1 MERRFNSEGHPMDST
16 TVALVKESFGWAA
29 PISEDAAAIFYA
41 RLFEMNPELKS
52 LFKSDMKEQGR
63 KLMATIAVVVNS
75 LERLSDVLPAVQALA
90 VRHAGYGVRSQ
101 DYDAVGNALIW
112 TLETGLGERFTD
124 RHKAAWAEVYTNLAD
139 IMRAAAE
146 TRSAAE

>member
-1 MERRFNSEGHPMDST
+1 MDTT
-16 TVALVKESFGWAA
+16 TVALVKESFCWAA
-29 PISEDAAAIFYA
+29 PISEEAAAIFYA
-41 RLFEMNPELKS
+41 RLFETNPELKS

-75 LERLSDVLPAVQALA
+75 LDRLSDVLPAVQALA

-112 TLETGLGERFTD
+112 TLQTGLGERFTD
-124 RHKAAWAEVYTNLAD
+124 KHTAAWVEVYTNLAD
-139 IMRAAAE
+139 IMRTAAAI
-146 TRSAAE
+146 RSAAE